1 MKMICVVLLYWF
13 DDANISTF
21 ADIANKIANILQIF
35 YEINF

>member
-1 MKMICVVLLYWF
+1 MICIVLLNWF

-21 ADIANKIANILQIF
+21 ANIVNILQIF